1 MPALEPMQ
9 FTASLTRFHLRK
21 AKLRLGSVARC
32 GTLCLVVALSC
43 IACSPQ
49 TAGPNTP
56 VAGTAPK
63 ASAPVPVV
71 VQSGP
76 RWQELTKSQRLI
88 LQPLASTWDS
98 LTGAHKNK
106 WIAVAQTYPSR
117 PEAEQKKMQDRMVEW
132 AALTPV
138 DRERAR
144 LNFAETKKIPP
155 SDRAAEWEAY
165 QGLSLQEKQNLAS
178 KGSARPAGAAIAV
191 TPVAPNKLTP
201 VPVTRHTAMQDN
213 DAVVPKPN
221 LNPNTLLPAA
231 PAPISTPVPPETA
244 PSEPPAGV
252 PPAPIASAPVS

>member
-1 MPALEPMQ
+1 MQ
-9 FTASLTRFHLRK
+9 FTASLTRFHLRE
-21 AKLRLGSVARC
+21 ARLRMGSVVRR
-32 GTLCLVVALSC
+32 GTLCLVAALSC
-43 IACSPQ
+43 IACSQQAASP
-49 TAGPNTP
+49 GTP
-56 VAGTAPK
+56 VAGAAPK
-63 ASAPVPVV
+63 ASAPAPVV

-98 LTGAHKNK
+98 LTGAHKSK

-117 PEAEQKKMQDRMVEW
+117 AETEQKKMQDRMVEW

-165 QGLSLQEKQNLAS
+165 QGLSLQEKQYLAS

-191 TPVAPNKLTP
+191 TPVAPSKLTP
-201 VPVTRHTAMQDN
+201 VPVTRHTAMQDS
-213 DAVVPKPN
+213 DAAVPKPN
-221 LNPNTLLPAA
+221 INPNTLLPA
-231 PAPISTPVPPETA
+231 PPTPVSPPVSTPAQTDAAPP
-244 PSEPPAGV
+244 EPPASV
-252 PPAPIASAPVS
+252 SPAPSASAPVN